1 MSFIRPSTSSGA
13 PAAAGAPGAAGTA
26 GASTGGYVNLASVS
40 NSPETPDTVF
50 SSKNFR
56 PISSDG
62 RGRTGPLS
70 SEEDSL
76 VCDAIQYYTRT
87 GGEVANRLAKEG
99 PSDPAD
105 IALLKMCT
113 EELIAFKS
121 IKKAFTQD
129 S

>member
-13 PAAAGAPGAAGTA
+13 PAAAGAPGAA

-70 SEEDSL
+70 SEEDSF

-99 PSDPAD
+99 PSDSKD

-129 S
+129 R